1 MFFNVFV
8 LFCIVVG
15 IVVVSVCEEGLI
27 MVILV
32 VLSMMIK
39 GWMDFRK
46 LLVKMDV
53 CCFVYI
59 IFDKLFIEIV
69 IYLWGMSFDDVE
81 NFFVKC

>member
-1 MFFNVFV
+1 M
-8 LFCIVVG
+8 I
-15 IVVVSVCEEGLI
+15 
-27 MVILV
+27 ILM
-32 VLSMMIK
+32 VLSIMIK

-53 CCFVYI
+53 CWFVYI